1 MNNVEQVLQ
10 TWNRFEGLFILISS
24 KKMYMVAALVIYH
37 TWKASWTVTPR
48 RER

>member
-1 MNNVEQVLQ
+1 M
-10 TWNRFEGLFILISS
+10 EGLFIFLEAN
-24 KKMYMVAALVIYH
+24 KMNMVAIPLIYH